1 MVKKTNFL
9 PHKNLVGEKN
19 QFAASG
25 VDMKNADFNLTSIK
39 QFPMQMAM
47 STGNY
52 KNNRKAS
59 DVVSLNFALRI
70 CKKKFLQELS
80 QPPLWLMASGLS
92 SKTLTTP

>member
-1 MVKKTNFL
+1 
-9 PHKNLVGEKN
+9 
-19 QFAASG
+19 
-25 VDMKNADFNLTSIK
+25 
-39 QFPMQMAM
+39 MAM

-92 SKTLTTP
+92 SKTLTKPKPDNIISFFIVFTRVICNPTRTLEKAWLHVVGA